1 MRPIWKGSLSFGLV
15 TIPVGLAVAQQ
26 RQDVSFRTL
35 HRECGTP
42 IKQKRYCPVHDRDV
56 TPDELVKGW
65 EFTKGQFVIVETPTW
80 TPSRRSDRGRS
91 I

>member
-1 MRPIWKGSLSFGLV
+1 MLGRERADDAESGATPKYALKQMRTIWKGSLSFGLV
-15 TIPVGLAVAQQ
+15 TIPVGLTVAQQ
-26 RQDVSFRTL
+26 RQDASFRTL

-65 EFTKGQFVIVETPTW
+65 
-80 TPSRRSDRGRS
+80 
-91 I
+91 